1 MFFTLKKL
9 LIYHCVNMKQL
20 RRSSFFKYIKNKNK
34 KSNLCKFIRT
44 KLYLSLIYFKTKKEN
59 EIKISH
65 NLSLYSF
72 LLLLIIYF
80 IS

>member
-1 MFFTLKKL
+1 
-9 LIYHCVNMKQL
+9 MKE
-20 RRSSFFKYIKNKNK
+20 NK
-34 KSNLCKFIRT
+34 KYKLCKFNRT
-44 KLYLSLIYFKTKKEN
+44 KLYSSLIYFKTKKEN
-59 EIKISH
+59 EIKISD

>member
-1 MFFTLKKL
+1 
-9 LIYHCVNMKQL
+9 MKE
-20 RRSSFFKYIKNKNK
+20 NK
-34 KSNLCKFIRT
+34 KSKLCKFIRT

-72 LLLLIIYF
+72 LLLLISYF